1 MAVKVNQA
9 LLEAQIGHQID
20 IAHYSNGVV
29 NRLIGLLNKVDRDLF
44 VQLMSALEQ
53 MPPESFTVE
62 RLDSMLMSVRMMNAR
77 AYQSM
82 SSALNGDLS
91 LLAGAEVEYQNNL
104 FTRLLPVELS
114 VATVDVGQVY
124 AAAMARPMQ
133 GRLLKEWAGSIESDR
148 MTRIRDAIRMGYVE
162 GQTTSQIVQRI
173 RGSRARGYE
182 DGIIEIDRRNAES
195 VVRTAIGHTAGTA
208 RDKFYQ
214 ANDDLVKS
222 LVWTSTLDTRTS
234 PICRSRDRKRYDMNH
249 KPVGHTFPWLGGPG
263 MAHWNCRST
272 SVPVLKSLSEI
283 LGVEGLSDFKLSTRA
298 SMDGQVPAD
307 MSYGEWLKK
316 QSAKRQ
322 IEILGSD
329 RAALFR
335 TGELPVEK
343 FVNDKGK
350 ALTLEQLKAKELPAF
365 EKAGLLNP
373 IQVPRGM
380 PKDEIAR
387 FLANPQAQREM
398 LGDLYKSQGLSFDYQ
413 MRRVRDIA
421 IDEGYTASHE
431 SLGAIRYYTGSGY
444 KEINQRMR
452 DAADR
457 LTDRQF
463 TALTASGLDGMDS
476 FDGSVYRA
484 PTSKMSNAEKWWD
497 RAVVGQPLEM
507 GNQLL
512 SFSAKD
518 YKAADFAKGSDLL
531 LRIEKAGPGVYIDPL
546 SLNQGEHEVLLPPGL
561 KYKVLSLTTKTVKG
575 KLFRI
580 IDLEIV
586 SD

>member
-1 MAVKVNQA
+1 MAVTVNQA

-29 NRLIGLLNKVDRDLF
+29 NRLIGMLNKVDRDLF
-44 VQLMSALEQ
+44 IQLMSALEQ
-53 MPPESFTVE
+53 MSPESFTVE

-82 SSALNGDLS
+82 GSALTGDLG
-91 LLAGAEVEYQNNL
+91 LLAGAEVKYQNEL
-104 FTRLLPVELS
+104 FIRLLPVQLS
-114 VATVDVGQVY
+114 VATVDAGQVY

-133 GRLLKEWAGSIESDR
+133 GSIESDR

-173 RGSRARGYE
+173 RGTRARGYE

-208 RDKFYQ
+208 RDKFYK
-214 ANDDLVKS
+214 ANNDLVKAI
-222 LVWTSTLDTRTS
+222 VWTSTLDTRTS
-234 PICRSRDRKRYDMNH
+234 PICRSRDGKRYDMNH

-272 SVPVLKSLSEI
+272 SVPVVKGLSEI
-283 LGVEGLSDFKLSTRA
+283 LGIEGLSDFSPSTRA

-307 MSYGEWLKK
+307 ISYGEWLKK

-322 IEILGSD
+322 IEILGPN

-350 ALTLEQLKAKELPAF
+350 SLTLEQLKAKELPAF

-373 IQVPRGM
+373 IQVPLGM

-387 FLANPQAQREM
+387 FLANPQAQRDM
-398 LGDLYKSQGLSFDYQ
+398 LEGLYKSQGLSYENQ
-413 MRRVRDIA
+413 MHKVGQIA
-421 IDEGYTASHE
+421 TEQGYKASLE
-431 SLGAIRYYTGSGY
+431 QLGGIRYYTGNGY

-457 LTDRQF
+457 LADRQF
-463 TALTASGLDGMDS
+463 TALVSSGL
-476 FDGSVYRA
+476 GSMEEFAGAVYRA
-484 PTSKMSNAEKWWD
+484 PTGRMVSANAWWD
-497 RAVVGQPLEM
+497 RAVVGQNLDM
-507 GNQLL
+507 GNQLQ
-512 SFSAKD
+512 SFSKSNEV
-518 YKAADFAKGSDLL
+518 AADFARVADLL
-531 LRIEKAGPGVYIDPL
+531 LEIEKNRSGVYIEAL
-546 SLNQGEHEVLLPPGL
+546 SLHPGEHEVLFPPGL
-561 KYKVLSLTTKTVKG
+561 SYKVLSKTTRKVKG
-575 KLFRI
+575 KLFRVI
-580 IDLEIV
+580 NLEV
-586 SD
+586 FGG